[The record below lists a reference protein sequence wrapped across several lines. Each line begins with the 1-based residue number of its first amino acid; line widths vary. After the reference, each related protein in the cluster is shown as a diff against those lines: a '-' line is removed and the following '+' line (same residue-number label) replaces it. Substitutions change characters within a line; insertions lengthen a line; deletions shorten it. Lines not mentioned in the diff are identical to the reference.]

1 MNPPNAADSAV
12 GLRLLQA
19 RESAGHSLAEMS
31 AQTHMPSR
39 VLSALEQGDWS
50 ELGAPVYVRG
60 QLRAY
65 ARALGVSLNEAVL
78 PAGRVTRSA
87 PALVCHVHVPRYQHM
102 AESLG
107 RRLVYIVMT
116 IALVVPVWLA
126 TRTHQDGL
134 TTAPLDVPGNSST
147 SVQADGGRTALV
159 ASFAPLPAESAPVPA
174 PLQVEFAGESWMQ
187 LYAADGSLATRT
199 LLHAGEH
206 RDLGV
211 SDARTVVLGN
221 AKAVRVLREG
231 QPVDLARYTQAN
243 VARFTL
249 SSDGSLAPVAP

>member
-1 MNPPNAADSAV
+1 MNEPNATDSAV

-31 AQTHMPSR
+31 AQTHMPAH
-39 VLSALEQGDWS
+39 VLDALEQGDWS
-50 ELGAPVYVRG
+50 QLGAPVYVRG
-60 QLRAY
+60 QLRGY

-107 RRLVYIVMT
+107 RRLVYIIMT

-134 TTAPLDVPGNSST
+134 TTAPLDVPTGSS
-147 SVQADGGRTALV
+147 SFAQPDGGRTALV
-159 ASFAPLPAESAPVPA
+159 ASIAPLSSTAAPLPAPMR
-174 PLQVEFAGESWMQ
+174 VEFAGDSWLQ
-187 LYAADGSLATRT
+187 VYGADGA
-199 LLHAGEH
+199 LLQRGLVHAGDSRELPAGAST
-206 RDLGV
+206 R
-211 SDARTVVLGN
+211 VVLGN
-221 AKAVRVLREG
+221 AKAANLLREG
-231 QPVDLARYTQAN
+231 QTVDLTPYIRAN

-249 SSDGSLAPVAP
+249 SSDGSLAPVSP